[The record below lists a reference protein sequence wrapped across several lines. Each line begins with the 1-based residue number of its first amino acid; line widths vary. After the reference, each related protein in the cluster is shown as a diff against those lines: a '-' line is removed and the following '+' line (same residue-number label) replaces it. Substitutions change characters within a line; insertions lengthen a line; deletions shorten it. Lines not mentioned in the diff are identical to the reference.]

1 METADALRASYRQAS
16 DDDLRVILDAGT
28 TQLSQEARSALME
41 EVARRRMLGEVN
53 PLDKLAWPAEVPQVQ
68 RYPKVGLGRRFLA
81 RIIDT
86 LVPLPFL
93 LGSGILIAIGAA
105 SSGSAYTALGVM
117 AMICSVGWGLYYAF
131 TKDGREHGQSIG
143 KKKLNLMVVN
153 VTTNKP
159 CTRGESFLREL
170 DIFFLQMFPIVG
182 WLVEPIFIVTS
193 DDGRRL
199 GDRVAETQVIDVSDH
214 RPTSQ

>member
-53 PLDKLAWPAEVPQVQ
+53 PLDKLAWPAEVAEVR
-68 RYPKVGLGRRFLA
+68 RYPKVGLGRRLAA
-81 RIIDT
+81 RILDM
-86 LVPLPFL
+86 LVPVPLM
-93 LGSGILIAIGAA
+93 LGSGILIAIGVTSNA
-105 SSGSAYTALGVM
+105 SAFTALGVM
-117 AMICSVGWGLYYAF
+117 AMICSFGWGIYYSF
-131 TKDGREHGQSIG
+131 TKDGRGFGQSIG

-153 VTTNKP
+153 ITTNKP
-159 CTRGESFLREL
+159 CTKGESFLREL
-170 DIFFLQMFPIVG
+170 DLFFLQMFPIVG
-182 WLVEPIFIVTS
+182 WLVEPIFIVAS

-199 GDRVAETQVIDVSDH
+199 GDRAADTQVIDVNDYRTASL
-214 RPTSQ
+214 

>member
-53 PLDKLAWPAEVPQVQ
+53 PLDKLAWPAEVAEVR
-68 RYPKVGLGRRFLA
+68 RYPKVGLGRRLAA
-81 RIIDT
+81 RILDM
-86 LVPLPFL
+86 LVPVPLML
-93 LGSGILIAIGAA
+93 ASGILIAIGVTSDA
-105 SSGSAYTALGVM
+105 SAFTALGVM
-117 AMICSVGWGLYYAF
+117 AMICSFGWGIYYSF
-131 TKDGREHGQSIG
+131 TKDGRERGQSIG

-153 VTTNKP
+153 ITTNKP
-159 CTRGESFLREL
+159 CTKGESFLREL
-170 DIFFLQMFPIVG
+170 DLFFLQMFPIVG
-182 WLVEPIFIVTS
+182 WLVEPIFIVAS

-199 GDRVAETQVIDVSDH
+199 GDRAADTQVIDVNDYRTASL
-214 RPTSQ
+214 